1 MSFGATQAAAPTHNP
16 NNDVEVPN
24 AATDG
29 ISCVAWSPA
38 SNHIV
43 AGSWDNQIRCWEV
56 QANGSSVPK
65 AAISH
70 EGPVL
75 CASWTNDGT
84 KVYTGS
90 CDKTAK
96 IWDLA
101 TSQATQ
107 CAAHDQPIKN
117 IFWVQEMSCVV
128 TASWDKT
135 IKYWD
140 GKTATPRAVLQLPE
154 RAYCVD
160 VRYPLMVIC
169 TAERKIVVV
178 NLTNPQTIYATLNS
192 PLKYQSR
199 CVACF
204 PDQQGFCLGSIEG
217 RVAVHHV
224 HDRDASKNFAFKCH
238 RDNQDIYSVNCIAF
252 HPTYG
257 TFATTGSDGT
267 FNFWD
272 KDSRQRLKAFGKA
285 SHPVPV
291 GAFNRDGT
299 IFGYAA
305 SYDWSKGSEHYH
317 PKTNHLLLHPVPE
330 AEIKSRNSG
339 ARKGFGTRSSR

>member
-16 NNDVEVPN
+16 NNGARAQHRGHSRAARTPAHRHHSFAPLADVEVPN

-135 IKYWD
+135 IK
-140 GKTATPRAVLQLPE
+140 
-154 RAYCVD
+154 
-160 VRYPLMVIC
+160 
-169 TAERKIVVV
+169 
-178 NLTNPQTIYATLNS
+178 
-192 PLKYQSR
+192 
-199 CVACF
+199 
-204 PDQQGFCLGSIEG
+204 
-217 RVAVHHV
+217 
-224 HDRDASKNFAFKCH
+224 
-238 RDNQDIYSVNCIAF
+238 
-252 HPTYG
+252 
-257 TFATTGSDGT
+257 
-267 FNFWD
+267 
-272 KDSRQRLKAFGKA
+272 
-285 SHPVPV
+285 
-291 GAFNRDGT
+291 
-299 IFGYAA
+299 
-305 SYDWSKGSEHYH
+305 
-317 PKTNHLLLHPVPE
+317 
-330 AEIKSRNSG
+330 
-339 ARKGFGTRSSR
+339 